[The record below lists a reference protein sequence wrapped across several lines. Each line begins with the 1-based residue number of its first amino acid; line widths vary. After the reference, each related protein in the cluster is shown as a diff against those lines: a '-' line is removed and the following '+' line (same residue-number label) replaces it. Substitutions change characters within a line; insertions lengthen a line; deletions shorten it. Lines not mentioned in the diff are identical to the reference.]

1 MSLRE
6 TKRVRTHA
14 RILEVC
20 EALFRARGFEA
31 TGIDD
36 IVSAV
41 GVSRQTFFNYFAGKD
56 AVLTDLAIAWLRR
69 QADLPSLD
77 PDLPAGAPV
86 LEATRGWVAAQAR
99 AIEADRDFMRLVVV
113 RTGRALA
120 ADAEPK
126 GRRSDLGR
134 QIFAGVAAI
143 FRAGQAAGEIRT
155 DIDPLRLAEVYV
167 SAMLMTVRLWLL
179 GEGDEG
185 ERLETRINQTIDLL
199 EGGLRAPHRQ
209 DGAP

>member
-6 TKRVRTHA
+6 TKRARVHA
-14 RILEVC
+14 RILDVC
-20 EALFRARGFEA
+20 EALFRARGFDA

-36 IVSAV
+36 IVSEV
-41 GVSRQTFFNYFAGKD
+41 GISRQTFFNYFAGKD
-56 AVLTDLAIAWLRR
+56 AVLTELAITWLRR

-86 LEATRGWVAAQAR
+86 LEATRSWVASQAR

-113 RTGRALA
+113 RTGRTLA
-120 ADAEPK
+120 ADAEPR
-126 GRRSDLGR
+126 GRRSQLGR
-134 QIFAGVAAI
+134 QIFAAVATI
-143 FRAGQAAGEIRT
+143 FRAGQAAGEIRD
-155 DIDPLRLAEVYV
+155 DIDALRLAEVYV

-179 GEGDEG
+179 GEDDAE
-185 ERLETRINQTIDLL
+185 ERLETRIYQTIDLL
-199 EGGLRAPHRQ
+199 EGGLRAPARR

>member
-6 TKRVRTHA
+6 TKRARAHA

-20 EALFRARGFEA
+20 EALFRARGFDA

-36 IVSAV
+36 IVSEV
-41 GVSRQTFFNYFAGKD
+41 GISRQTFFNYFAGKD
-56 AVLTDLAIAWLRR
+56 AVLTELAIAWLRR

-86 LEATRGWVAAQAR
+86 LEATRGWVASQAR

-113 RTGRALA
+113 RTGRTLA
-120 ADAEPK
+120 GDAEPR
-126 GRRSDLGR
+126 GRRSELGG
-134 QIFAGVAAI
+134 QIFTAVAAI
-143 FRAGQAAGEIRT
+143 FRAGQAAGEIR
-155 DIDPLRLAEVYV
+155 DDVDPLRLAEVYV
-167 SAMLMTVRLWLL
+167 SAMLTTVRLWLL
-179 GEGDEG
+179 GDGDAG

-199 EGGLRAPHRQ
+199 EGGLRAPARRE
-209 DGAP
+209 ATP

>member
-6 TKRVRTHA
+6 TKRARAHA

-20 EALFRARGFEA
+20 EALFRARGFDA
-31 TGIDD
+31 TSIDD

-56 AVLTDLAIAWLRR
+56 AVLTELAIGWLRR
-69 QADLPSLD
+69 QADLPALD

-86 LEATRGWVAAQAR
+86 LEATRDWVAAQAR

-113 RTGRALA
+113 RTGRTLA
-120 ADAEPK
+120 GDAEPR
-126 GRRSDLGR
+126 GRRSDLGA

-143 FRAGQAAGEIRT
+143 FRAGQAAGEIRA

-179 GEGDEG
+179 GEGDAG

-199 EGGLRAPHRQ
+199 EGGLRVPDRR